1 MATDS
6 WAQAVDEQEAAAESV
21 SVGLNL
27 KHNNYR
33 KLNNWI
39 KHFTNHNN
47 SLSHLTV
54 LKRLWPQNFKVVV
67 SQERYVACW
76 V

>member
-21 SVGLNL
+21 GLNL
-27 KHNNYR
+27 KHYNYR
-33 KLNNWI
+33 KLSDWI
-39 KHFTNHNN
+39 KHLTNHDN

-54 LKRLWPQNFKVVV
+54 LKGL
-67 SQERYVACW
+67 
-76 V
+76 